1 VLDKLTFGTCEY
13 AKQNFQRFY
22 SWNSTKLLIE
32 SLQFRI
38 EVVSQRVVGAAGIIG
53 NVTAILIHTYGWS
66 PIFSTPFISF
76 KSCIKSLLACL
87 IFPSIL
93 CLYLKAKAFL
103 TFSLN

>member
-53 NVTAILIHTYGWS
+53 NVTAILIHTYGWF

-76 KSCIKSLLACL
+76 KSCIKGSSSMSFIPVDVVSLLK
-87 IFPSIL
+87 S
-93 CLYLKAKAFL
+93 
-103 TFSLN
+103 